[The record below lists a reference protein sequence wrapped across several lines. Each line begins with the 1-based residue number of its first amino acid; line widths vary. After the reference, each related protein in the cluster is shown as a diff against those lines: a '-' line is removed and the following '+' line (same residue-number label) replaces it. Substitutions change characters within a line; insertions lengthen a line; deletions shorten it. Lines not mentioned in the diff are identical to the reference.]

1 MEASEVQFGESGWV
15 LAPIEPQ
22 DLVRVDS
29 DEAAIP
35 KINKAEEAVTREYT
49 IHLRKL
55 LHGISFKKR
64 APRAVKEVKAFAK
77 KMMGTE
83 VRAPVLCSP

>member
-1 MEASEVQFGESGWV
+1 MEASEVQFGESGWM

-35 KINKAEEAVTREYT
+35 KINKAEVN
-49 IHLRKL
+49 I
-55 LHGISFKKR
+55 
-64 APRAVKEVKAFAK
+64 AK
-77 KMMGTE
+77 D
-83 VRAPVLCSP
+83 LCSPNYNLQCFRLNLNPAQCFGGKCRGSARREACPS

>member
-1 MEASEVQFGESGWV
+1 MSREKGAK
-15 LAPIEPQ
+15 
-22 DLVRVDS
+22 
-29 DEAAIP
+29 
-35 KINKAEEAVTREYT
+35 KIKRAEEVVTREYT

-55 LHGISFKKR
+55 LNGISFKKR

-83 VRAPVLCSP
+83 VSRAFSFPGIVLVGH

>member
-1 MEASEVQFGESGWV
+1 M
-15 LAPIEPQ
+15 
-22 DLVRVDS
+22 
-29 DEAAIP
+29 
-35 KINKAEEAVTREYT
+35 TREYT
-49 IHLRKL
+49 IHLKKL

-83 VRAPVLCSP
+83 VRDGICVPPVAQRALACGVMWLIRQMIRSPFFGGADALTLSLP